1 MAGTAK
7 TRTTTRAKSA
17 PKANAPKA
25 NVPKANVPKASAP
38 KARVERAG
46 GISAEAVKK
55 ATGCDW
61 DSWFE
66 WLDRKGAV
74 DRSHREIAALVAT
87 ELENSDWWSQMV
99 SVAYEQARG
108 KRVPH
113 QKTDGFSVSASKTLE
128 VSAHD
133 VFQWMANAAKRKR
146 WLPIGIEITRATAPK
161 SIRARGPGE
170 ERIDVNITSKGDA
183 KCSIACE
190 HSRLESQAAVESTR
204 ATWKTALEK
213 LAKLVK

>member
-7 TRTTTRAKSA
+7 TRTTTRAK
-17 PKANAPKA
+17 NT
-25 NVPKANVPKASAP
+25 PKASAS

-74 DRSHREIAALVAT
+74 EKSHREIAALVAS
-87 ELENSDWWSQMV
+87 ELEDSDWWSQMV
-99 SVAYEQARG
+99 TVAYEQARG

-113 QKTDGFSVSASKTLE
+113 QKTNGFSVSASKTLE
-128 VSAHD
+128 ISAHD
-133 VFQWMANAAKRKR
+133 VFQWVANDAKRKR
-146 WLPIGIEITRATAPK
+146 WLAIPLEITRATAPK
-161 SIRARGPGE
+161 SVRARGTGE
-170 ERIDVNITSKGDA
+170 ERIDINIASKGDA

-190 HSRLESQAAVESTR
+190 HSRLESEAAVESVR
-204 ATWKTALEK
+204 AKWKAALEK
-213 LAKLVK
+213 LAKLAK